1 MSAAQTKELRGI
13 MDEFV
18 GGWKA
23 HGAQLAAAYR
33 IIADQF
39 LIIAVDESQQQATG
53 CSIDK
58 SVHLLQEFGAKH
70 HLDFFN
76 RMLVHV
82 MDSGTFTSYSTSE
95 LKTAIAEGNIGPKT
109 QIMNTTA
116 ATLQESGMGTFDLAD
131 SWAAKYL

>member
-1 MSAAQTKELRGI
+1 
-13 MDEFV
+13 
-18 GGWKA
+18 
-23 HGAQLAAAYR
+23 
-33 IIADQF
+33 
-39 LIIAVDESQQQATG
+39 
-53 CSIDK
+53 
-58 SVHLLQEFGAKH
+58 LLQEFGAKH